1 MRYLL
6 EFDDLH
12 PNPEVDCLEVA
23 EDLLQK
29 YPPLILNF
37 FVPTNYD
44 GVPISSNREWCGRLR
59 TFVDAGRICLGVH
72 GHLHSPEEFKHK
84 TYQEAVSSIIASE
97 SILNSV
103 GLSYAKVFRGPHWAV
118 CGPTIDA
125 LIDLGYTHLYSH
137 PSYDQLN
144 DLYKDKIK
152 IVIYNWN
159 LKNDWPKLENPL
171 VIDSPSDCVAHG
183 HTSRHMH
190 LNCGNGL
197 WDIHPK
203 ISKLIEEFNPEF
215 LRLDQV

>member
-1 MRYLL
+1 MNYIIEL
-6 EFDDLH
+6 DDLH
-12 PNPEVDCLEVA
+12 PDPSVDCLEIA
-23 EDLLQK
+23 EQLLEK
-29 YPPLILNF
+29 YPSLILNF
-37 FVPTNYD
+37 FVPANYE
-44 GVPISSNREWCGRLR
+44 GVPLSSNREWCGRLR
-59 TFVDAGRICLGVH
+59 TLVDAGRICLGVH
-72 GHLHSPEEFKHK
+72 GLNHNTEFGNIS
-84 TYQEAVSSIIASE
+84 YQEAVSSIIASE
-97 SILNSV
+97 SVLNSV
-103 GLSYAKVFRGPHWAV
+103 GLSYAKVFRGPYWLI

-159 LKNDWPKLENPL
+159 LKDDWPKLENPIVTESL
-171 VIDSPSDCVAHG
+171 GICVAHG
-183 HTSRHMH
+183 HTSRHAH